1 MFEKVAEHRSR
12 VPPLAKTSV
21 TTICQNSDGW
31 MFEKTVK
38 WFVGEGWRHSVTTRK
53 APFKTLNIN
62 QVLQEQTRLR
72 YLGVE

>member
-21 TTICQNSDGW
+21 TTSCQSSDGW

-38 WFVGEGWRHSVTTRK
+38 WFVGEGRRHSVITRSVIQNTKYKQSTTRTN
-53 APFKTLNIN
+53 KTPI
-62 QVLQEQTRLR
+62 
-72 YLGVE
+72 LGC